1 MMPNRV
7 EIDTF
12 CDMFCVK
19 IRQLTDMIVNKENS
33 AMGLFLHSISSFFF
47 KRGGIGVFRAMG
59 FLFIFFGIYIFLY
72 IYL

>member
-19 IRQLTDMIVNKENS
+19 IRQLTDMAIKKKKLKKKIQLWVYFYTLSLHFSLKEE
-33 AMGLFLHSISSFFF
+33 G
-47 KRGGIGVFRAMG
+47 
-59 FLFIFFGIYIFLY
+59 
-72 IYL
+72 

>member
-19 IRQLTDMIVNKENS
+19 IRQLNDMAI
-33 AMGLFLHSISSFFF
+33 
-47 KRGGIGVFRAMG
+47 KRNG
-59 FLFIFFGIYIFLY
+59 
-72 IYL
+72 